1 MIIPEASENGAIMDM
16 NPVEV
21 AVRAIAAGGF
31 VVVVDSNDRE
41 DEGDLVLAAS
51 AATPEK
57 VAFMVRYTSGLICAP
72 LAGERVDALRLPPM
86 VPDNTER
93 HGTAFTVSVD
103 VREGTTTGV
112 SASDRACTLR
122 ALANRSYRAHDF
134 LRPGHI
140 FPLRARDGGVLER
153 PGHTEAVVD
162 LTRLAGLEPAGVICE
177 LVNDDGTMQ
186 RLPDLVEFARRHGLP
201 LLMIE
206 DLIEHLVGSRQTITA
221 SA

>member
-1 MIIPEASENGAIMDM
+1 MDM

-103 VREGTTTGV
+103 VREGTTTGI

-122 ALANRSYRAHDF
+122 ALANRWYRAHDF

>member
-1 MIIPEASENGAIMDM
+1 MDR

-21 AVRAIAAGGF
+21 AVRAIAKGDF

-41 DEGDLVLAAS
+41 DEGDLVLAGS

-57 VAFMVRYTSGLICAP
+57 IAFMVRHTSGLICAP
-72 LAGERVDALRLPPM
+72 IAGERADALRLPPM

-103 VREGTTTGV
+103 VREGTTTGI
-112 SASDRACTLR
+112 SASDRARTLR
-122 ALANRSYRAHDF
+122 ALADPSFHSHHF

-140 FPLRARDGGVLER
+140 FPLRARSGGVLER

-162 LTRLAGLEPAGVICE
+162 LARLACLEPAGVICE
-177 LVNDDGTMQ
+177 LVNDDGSMQ
-186 RLPDLVEFARRHGLP
+186 RLPDLIEFSRRHGIP
-201 LLMIE
+201 LMMIE
-206 DLIEHLVGSRQTITA
+206 DLIEYRICREPALVARA
-221 SA
+221 